1 MHKAVANDE
10 HRKVPSAIGHL
21 RRLGAWLATG
31 PRIAAIAIATL
42 LKQDICTTQA
52 AATRVQISPGKT
64 IPPGELA
71 HGFGFESA
79 NTPIAGRLSVLVGD
93 AVNGIRSC

>member
-1 MHKAVANDE
+1 MHRAVANDE
-10 HRKVPSAIGHL
+10 HRKVLSAIGHL

-71 HGFGFESA
+71 TVLALSLPTLQLRGDSA
-79 NTPIAGRLSVLVGD
+79 S
-93 AVNGIRSC
+93 